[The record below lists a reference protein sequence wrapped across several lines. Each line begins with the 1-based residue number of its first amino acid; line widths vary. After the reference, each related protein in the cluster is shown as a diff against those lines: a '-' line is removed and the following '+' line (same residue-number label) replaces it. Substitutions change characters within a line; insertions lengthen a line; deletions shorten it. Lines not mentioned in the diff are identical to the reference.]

1 MTVEETLRS
10 ILSERIVVIDGAMGT
25 ALQAYGLD
33 EAGYRGQRFKDH
45 TAPLEGCCDVLSL
58 TQPGIVEEIH
68 RGYLEAGPT
77 F

>member
-33 EAGYRGQRFKDH
+33 EAGYRGKRFKDH
-45 TAPLEGCCDVLSL
+45 PAPLQGCSDVLSL
-58 TQPGIVEEIH
+58 TQPGIVEGRI
-68 RGYLEAGPT
+68 
-77 F
+77 